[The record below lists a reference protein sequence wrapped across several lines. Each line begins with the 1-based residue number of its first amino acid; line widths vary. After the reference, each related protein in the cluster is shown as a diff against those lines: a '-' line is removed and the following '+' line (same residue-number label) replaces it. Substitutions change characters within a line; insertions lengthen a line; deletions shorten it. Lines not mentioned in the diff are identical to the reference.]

1 MCSSWTSRRAGSH
14 AVSRKRCFTA
24 VLAGLTLWV
33 SPLPALCQTQAAIQ
47 GGPQTL
53 EKPPKL
59 PVRSMIDTLEE
70 RWQRACD
77 QLAKRELI
85 SLDQAIRTGLLNNP
99 ILSKTYADIEA
110 AQWRAIAV
118 RREWYPALSAN
129 NAANP
134 PWSLSTRSSTG
145 NQTVGS
151 KPSSYTS
158 TEKFDTG
165 PRLRLD
171 WSFLDPTRTPR
182 LKSDLS
188 LVNAQQLLFD
198 VSARNLI
205 LDIQEAY
212 YRLQEA
218 RELRED
224 YTRIYALTRTQI
236 AKAQRL
242 RRAGSGTKGDI
253 DQLRSQLLQQLTQL
267 TQIYEQE
274 LIAANQLAY
283 TLSLP
288 PGQLLLPSER
298 LTPVPAWSSPLQPTI
313 DEALALREE
322 IQANLANANSFGW
335 LSRSRLSLYLPALR
349 LLAQSQMNTSS
360 SSSLTTGSETSWSET
375 NSAQLDNAVGLSL
388 NWLMFD
394 GGRVAADASQLSQQ
408 ALASRSQADV
418 TRLLVTLQVQNSYA
432 TFTSN
437 QMVIDIAR
445 EQLVTSRATVEYT
458 ARYYDGST
466 IDATTYIQNI
476 QNYLNAARSYKAS
489 VKDFN
494 IAVAGLY
501 RYSARWPANTQVE
514 LKERVQAAKK

>member
-1 MCSSWTSRRAGSH
+1 
-14 AVSRKRCFTA
+14 VSRSRLFSVA
-24 VLAGLTLWV
+24 LAGLALSIAPLSAESQTRSLAGAG
-33 SPLPALCQTQAAIQ
+33 SPP
-47 GGPQTL
+47 L
-53 EKPPKL
+53 EKPPEL
-59 PVRSMIDTLEE
+59 PVRSMIETLEE
-70 RWQRACD
+70 RWQQACD

-99 ILSKTYADIEA
+99 VLSKTYADIQA

-118 RREWYPALSAN
+118 RREWYPSLTANNPVTPPWALSTEVSN
-129 NAANP
+129 
-134 PWSLSTRSSTG
+134 G
-145 NQTVGS
+145 NQAAGNA
-151 KPSSYTS
+151 PSTYTS
-158 TEKFDTG
+158 TEKFYTS
-165 PRLRLD
+165 PRLRLE

-182 LKSDLS
+182 LKSDLA

-224 YTRIYALTRTQI
+224 YTRIYQLTRAQI
-236 AKAQRL
+236 KKAQRL
-242 RRAGSGTKGDI
+242 RRAGSGSKGDI
-253 DQLRSQLLQQLTQL
+253 DQLRAQLLQQLTQL

-283 TLSLP
+283 TLSLN
-288 PGQLLLPSER
+288 PGTLLLPSER
-298 LTPVPAWSSPLQPTI
+298 LLPVQRWRTPLQPTI

-322 IQANLANANSFGW
+322 IKANLASADSFGW
-335 LSRSRLSLYLPALR
+335 LSRARLSLYLPAVG
-349 LLAQSQMNTSS
+349 LLGQSQMTTTSS
-360 SSSLTTGSETSWSET
+360 SSLNTGPETTWNQN
-375 NSAQLDNAVGLSL
+375 NSAQLANALGLGF

-394 GGRVAADASQLSQQ
+394 GGRRSADASVLNQQ

-432 TFTSN
+432 TFSSN
-437 QMVIDIAR
+437 EMVIDMAR
-445 EQLVTSRATVEYT
+445 VQLVIARATVDYT
-458 ARYYDGST
+458 ARNYNGST
-466 IDATTYIQNI
+466 IDATTFIQNI
-476 QNYLNAARSYKAS
+476 QNYLNAARNYKAS

-494 IAVAGLY
+494 IAVASLY

-514 LKERVQAAKK
+514 LQDRLQPARKQART